1 MGIMK
6 LLRRVGPLV
15 AVLVACLVAYAWDGR
30 QTTAVLRATI
40 TFATPL
46 VLCALTGL
54 LGERSGIVN
63 IGIEGQLLAS
73 AFTSFMVASSVG
85 VFLGTLTGIIT
96 GMVLGLGLAVAAVN
110 YKVDQVIAGTV
121 ITILAAGLTSFLYS
135 QGRVI
140 KGRMPTI
147 RIPGLARI
155 PLFGELL
162 FNNQVLTYLALIA
175 VFVVHVMLFST
186 RWGLRTRAIGEH
198 PSAADTAGVNVDSL
212 RRRNVMLAGALAG
225 IGGAFLSLQSASTFS
240 RGMSAN
246 LGFLALAL
254 MITGRWRPYL
264 SAAAA
269 LFFGLCKG
277 IATQLQ
283 FKQVVKIPP
292 QFVNALPYVLTLVV
306 LTVFAG
312 KVRAPAAAGIPY
324 EHEG

>member
-1 MGIMK
+1 MN
-6 LLRRVGPLV
+6 LRSLRTFWPVLAVV
-15 AVLVACLVAYAWDGR
+15 ALCYAAYFWDGL
-30 QTTAVLRATI
+30 QTTAVLRATL

-46 VLCALTGL
+46 IFCSLTGL

-73 AFTSFMVASSVG
+73 AFTAFMVASSLG
-85 VFLGTLTGIIT
+85 VLLGTLTGVLTGIIM
-96 GMVLGLGLAVAAVN
+96 GAGLAVAAVN
-110 YKVDQVIAGTV
+110 FKVDQIIAGTV
-121 ITILAAGLTSFLYS
+121 LTILASGLTSFLYS

-140 KGRMPTI
+140 QGRMPTI
-147 RIPGLARI
+147 TVPLLHRI
-155 PLFGELL
+155 PLFGELV
-162 FNNQVLTYLALIA
+162 FSNQVLTYVAIIA
-175 VFVVHVMLFST
+175 VFVVHALLFWT

-198 PSAADTAGVNVDSL
+198 PSSADTAGVNIFRL
-212 RRRNVMLAGALAG
+212 RRVNVALAG
-225 IGGAFLSLQSASTFS
+225 GLAGLGGAFLSLQSASTFA
-240 RGMSAN
+240 RGISAN

-277 IATQLQ
+277 IAGQLQ
-283 FKQVVKIPP
+283 LKQVVDIPP
-292 QFVNALPYVLTLVV
+292 QFVNALPYVLTLVA

-312 KVRAPAAAGIPY
+312 KVRAPAAAGTAY